1 MNEKSAR
8 LTTEPG
14 SRKSKEEAKR
24 EEEENPY
31 VFVEKASSLSL
42 HTKQEEPGFEI

>member
-1 MNEKSAR
+1 MKEKSAR

-14 SRKSKEEAKR
+14 SRKSKEESKR
-24 EEEENPY
+24 EEESNPCMI
-31 VFVEKASSLSL
+31 VEKASSLSL